1 MNLNIRKDSVVVQ
14 SEFLLNT
21 QGLIFKVGGVTLKG
35 TAFGADGTI
44 VKAGTAV
51 LKEAGTGKY
60 LPYADATGAFPTGG
74 EVYII
79 TNDVVIKDQKDQVVG
94 GLVNGYLNTAK
105 LTNVTTAFKG
115 ATSNRYI
122 FG

>member
-14 SEFLLNT
+14 SEFLLST
-21 QGLIFKVGGVTLKG
+21 QGLIFKVGGLTLKG
-35 TAFGADGTI
+35 TVFGADGSI

-51 LKEAGTGKY
+51 MKDGAGKY
-60 LPYADATGAFPTGG
+60 IPYADSTGAFPAGA